1 MNKNDFTPSESTQY
15 HLWKGKELNIFDQS
29 LRPCTFRQ
37 KYITGFTLVEMLVVI
52 SIIVLVSVVA
62 VPSIT
67 PFLKG
72 QGLSKGARIVQASAL
87 AARSMAI
94 NSRKTRRLVFDS
106 TYSKLSI
113 IDDNATVLERE
124 EFLPNN
130 IEFGTSTG
138 NWSPFGTSTVSFD
151 PKGSADTTDLGTD
164 TVIIQDKQGSTKNL
178 KIISYTGQ
186 ISSG

>member
-1 MNKNDFTPSESTQY
+1 MKKN
-15 HLWKGKELNIFDQS
+15 
-29 LRPCTFRQ
+29 
-37 KYITGFTLVEMLVVI
+37 GFTLVEMLVVI
-52 SIIVLVSVVA
+52 SIVVLVSVVA

-94 NSRKTRRLVFDS
+94 NSRATRRLVFDS

-113 IDDNATVLERE
+113 IDDTATVLERE

-130 IEFGTSTG
+130 IEFGTGEVDWTV
-138 NWSPFGTSTVSFD
+138 GTSTVSFD
-151 PKGSADTTDLGTD
+151 PNGSADTTALGTD
-164 TVIIQDKQGSTKNL
+164 TVIIQDKQGNTKNL

-186 ISSG
+186 ISSD

>member
-1 MNKNDFTPSESTQY
+1 
-15 HLWKGKELNIFDQS
+15 
-29 LRPCTFRQ
+29 
-37 KYITGFTLVEMLVVI
+37 MLVVI

-62 VPSIT
+62 VPAIT

-94 NSRKTRRLVFDS
+94 NSRETQWLVFDS

-113 IDDNATVLERE
+113 IDDNGTVLERE

-130 IEFGTSTG
+130 IEFGIG
-138 NWSPFGTSTVSFD
+138 DVDWSPFGTSTVSFD
-151 PKGSADTTDLGTD
+151 PNGTADLSILNTD
-164 TVIIQDKQGSTKNL
+164 TVIIQDKQGNTKNL
-178 KIISYTGQ
+178 KIIDYTGQ
-186 ISSG
+186 ISSD

>member
-1 MNKNDFTPSESTQY
+1 MNK
-15 HLWKGKELNIFDQS
+15 HA
-29 LRPCTFRQ
+29 
-37 KYITGFTLVEMLVVI
+37 FTLVEMLVVI

-130 IEFGTSTG
+130 IEFGTGDVEWTA
-138 NWSPFGTSTVSFD
+138 GTSTVSFD
-151 PKGSADTTDLGTD
+151 PNGSADTTDLGTD
-164 TVIIQDKQGSTKNL
+164 TVIIQDKQGNTKNL

-186 ISSG
+186 ISSD